1 MISAAIGEQRALGK
15 HIDALT
21 GVRAVAVL
29 LVFLGHLQ
37 QRFFPY
43 AGLDGSILSAAPYYG
58 MTTFFVLSGF
68 VIHWNYSELFA
79 KERPAAA
86 WWKFFVARFAR
97 LWPLHFAVSVL
108 AIMQSRDFGRFAQ
121 HVFMVQ
127 TWVYEGSFN
136 ISYYNTWSISTE
148 WFFYFGYAVSFPLIA
163 RWLRSGSIWL
173 LPAIVTPAFAAY
185 WFAGPVTGAPDLWL
199 RYIAPY
205 LRLFE
210 FSTGVVAAQIVMTR
224 RVHGKNDLSD
234 VTLALVIALTVMFY
248 HTALCQRTNVNYLV
262 APIVAVALMVSSDR
276 RSLLSSALS
285 ATSLLWIGD
294 RSYSIYLLEAV
305 YLVALGYDFE
315 THRTFTWSD
324 FVVGMTCASFGFALV
339 LILSH
344 FCWRYFEMPARMVV
358 KQALSGRLN
367 SLRPSRTTL
376 S

>member
-1 MISAAIGEQRALGK
+1 MGK

-43 AGLDGSILSAAPYYG
+43 AWLDGSALSVAPYYA

-68 VIHWNYSELFA
+68 VIHWNYGELFT

-108 AIMQSRDFGRFAQ
+108 AFMQSRDFGRFAQ

-127 TWVYEGSFN
+127 TWVYEGSYN
-136 ISYYNTWSISTE
+136 IAYYNTWSVSTE
-148 WFFYFGYAVSFPLIA
+148 WFFYFCYAATFPLIA
-163 RWLRSGSIWL
+163 RWLRPGSIWL
-173 LPAIVTPAFAAY
+173 LAAIVTAAFAAY
-185 WFAGPVTGAPDLWL
+185 WFAGPVMGEPDLWV
-199 RYIAPY
+199 RYVAPY
-205 LRLFE
+205 LRLLE

-224 RVHGKNDLSD
+224 RAQGNNSLSD
-234 VTLALVIALTVMFY
+234 VILALVIALTVMLY
-248 HTALCQRTNVNYLV
+248 HTALCQRTNINYLV
-262 APIVAVALMVSSDR
+262 APIVAVALIVSSDR
-276 RSLLSSALS
+276 RSLTSSALS
-285 ATSLLWIGD
+285 ASWLLWIGD

-324 FVVGMTCASFGFALV
+324 FVVGMACASFGLALV
-339 LILSH
+339 LFLSH
-344 FCWRYFEMPARMVV
+344 FCWRYFEMPARTVI
-358 KQALSGRLN
+358 KQALSGGLN
-367 SLRPSRTTL
+367 SLAPSRTT
-376 S
+376 